1 MTIEVRT
8 SEILELSTHLPHPT
22 SLARP
27 AHLTWLSYGEG
38 LLYLTPYGTDTHW
51 SYGALRRPSSLT
63 LIIHEHFCDN
73 RRSTATTSLRPAGS
87 LLGPSPY

>member
-8 SEILELSTHLPHPT
+8 SKNLKLSTHLPRPT

-38 LLYLTPYGTDTHW
+38 LLYLTPYGTDTH
-51 SYGALRRPSSLT
+51 
-63 LIIHEHFCDN
+63 
-73 RRSTATTSLRPAGS
+73 
-87 LLGPSPY
+87 